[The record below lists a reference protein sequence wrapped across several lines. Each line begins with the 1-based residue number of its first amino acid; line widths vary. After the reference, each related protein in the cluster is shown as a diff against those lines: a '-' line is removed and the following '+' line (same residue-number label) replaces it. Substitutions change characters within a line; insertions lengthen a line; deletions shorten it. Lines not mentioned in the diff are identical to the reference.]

1 MNVGRAGEQKAYSCF
16 IVPNEFQSICVGK
29 ALIKND
35 HALWWSIYEKYST
48 TLQYSEKWAVW
59 FIESLGNL
67 ISSEKSLHTYIV
79 VDEIQ
84 TFFFSG
90 RLLTCYYWL
99 NIEIRNQFWWKLLIG
114 KQSWQE
120 KSWRYQTIQ
129 QYIYIIMIIGR
140 HLEKA

>member
-16 IVPNEFQSICVGK
+16 IVPNEIQSICVGK
-29 ALIKND
+29 ALIIND

-90 RLLTCYYWL
+90 RLLTYYYWL
-99 NIEIRNQFWWKLLIG
+99 NIEIRNQFWWKLLIV

-129 QYIYIIMIIGR
+129 QYIIMIIGR